1 MKVDRISM
9 LVPPDY
15 HYERGVIRGII
26 RYTFPLKRW
35 LFVESFSPWLFENF
49 QIRGALTH
57 LTAPRELEY
66 LRTKDFPVVDTTR
79 VLPEAADLPRVA
91 PDDHAIGAMA
101 AAYFLERQYE
111 HFVYIVRREAVYS
124 ELREAAFT
132 EAVEAAG
139 HRVHRMNFVGMHS
152 ADYDEYVIG
161 WLREV
166 PKPFAGFGA
175 DDRMVRHL
183 SDMCVQADINVPQ
196 EAALLGVNNDELACT
211 QSFVP
216 ISSIDV
222 PAEQIGFEATRLLDQ
237 LMRGKAPP
245 SGPILLPPTGVVTR
259 ASSDLQAVSDPD
271 IIAAMRFIH
280 ENAEHQ
286 IDYDDVADAARLS
299 RRTLQI
305 RFKRVMGRTVMY
317 EIEHARIE
325 RAKRMLAQ
333 TDLRAPDIARSSG
346 FATALQM
353 YRAFQ
358 RRLNT
363 TPGEYRKHYRFR

>member
-1 MKVDRISM
+1 MKVERVWM
-9 LVPPDY
+9 LVPTNS
-15 HYERGVIRGII
+15 HYERGVVRGII

-35 LFVESFSPWLFENF
+35 QFLESFSPWLDENF
-49 QIRGALTH
+49 PIQGAITH
-57 LTAPRELEY
+57 LARLSELTY
-66 LRTKDFPVVDTTR
+66 LRSRKYPVVDTTR
-79 VLPEAADLPRVA
+79 TLAAAEDLPRVA
-91 PDDHAIGAMA
+91 PDDRAIGLMA
-101 AAYFLERQYE
+101 AEYFLKRQYE
-111 HFVYIVRREAVYS
+111 HFVYVVSPNTPFS
-124 ELREAAFT
+124 ETREAAFT
-132 EAVEAAG
+132 EAIEAAG
-139 HRVHRMNFVGMHS
+139 HRVHRMDFQGMNPI
-152 ADYDEYVIG
+152 DYDIEVIA
-161 WLREV
+161 WLREL

-175 DDRMVRHL
+175 SDQQVRHL
-183 SDMCVQADINVPQ
+183 SEMCVQADVNVPQ
-196 EAALLGVNNDELACT
+196 EAALLGVNNDELRCT

-222 PAEQIGFEATRLLDQ
+222 PAEQIGYEAARLLD
-237 LMRGKAPP
+237 LLIRGKAPP
-245 SGPILLPPTGVVTR
+245 AGPILLPPTGVVTR

-280 ENAEHQ
+280 ENAERP
-286 IDYDDVADAARLS
+286 IDYNDVADAARLS

-305 RFKRVMGRTVMY
+305 RFRRVMGRTVMY

-333 TDLRAPDIARSSG
+333 TDLRAPDIAKSAG

-358 RRLNT
+358 RQLNT